1 MKTNSFLKLLLL
13 VGVLLLIPL
22 IGMQVSDEVN
32 WSEFNFLVAAVLLLV
47 FGSVVLLVVNKIKTK
62 KTRTLFVVG
71 ILFLLFLIWAELAV
85 GVFGTPFAGS

>member
-1 MKTNSFLKLLLL
+1 MKTNSFLKLFLL

-22 IGMQVSDEVN
+22 IGMQVSDEIN
-32 WSEFNFLVAAVLLLV
+32 WSEFDFLVATVLLLV
-47 FGSVVLLVVNKIKTK
+47 FGSAVLLVVNKIKTK
-62 KTRTLFVVG
+62 KKRTLFVVG

>member
-1 MKTNSFLKLLLL
+1 MKVNSFLKLLLL

-32 WSEFNFLVAAVLLLV
+32 WSEFDFLVAAVLLLV
-47 FGSVVLLVVNKIKTK
+47 FGSAVLLVVNKIKTK